1 MISLSNY
8 ILEKK
13 SDYLLYTV
21 KTNEYK
27 DEIRIDVTYHYFDE
41 HDYAFMNDNG
51 RVHSYSNN
59 AANFVERVLDDMEKN
74 IDGFDSREIECP
86 KTYYVYSDG
95 PFGKNWIL
103 TDKYIK

>member
-21 KTNEYK
+21 KTSEYK

-51 RVHSYSNN
+51 
-59 AANFVERVLDDMEKN
+59 
-74 IDGFDSREIECP
+74 
-86 KTYYVYSDG
+86 
-95 PFGKNWIL
+95 
-103 TDKYIK
+103 